1 MQDPHVIVVQQHV
14 VKDGAKS
21 QGQYGHAWMREAIR
35 PRQEMERG
43 KTDPREE
50 LRRYLEGPLA
60 EGVVDVV
67 GYWGVSN

>member
-1 MQDPHVIVVQQHV
+1 
-14 VKDGAKS
+14 
-21 QGQYGHAWMREAIR
+21 MREAIR

-43 KTDPREE
+43 KADPQEE
-50 LRRYLEGPLA
+50 LRRYFEGPLA

>member
-1 MQDPHVIVVQQHV
+1 MKPE
-14 VKDGAKS
+14 
-21 QGQYGHAWMREAIR
+21 GQYGYAWMREAIR

-43 KTDPREE
+43 KADPREE

-67 GYWGVSN
+67 GYWGVSNSFLF

>member
-1 MQDPHVIVVQQHV
+1 
-14 VKDGAKS
+14 
-21 QGQYGHAWMREAIR
+21 MREAIR

>member
-1 MQDPHVIVVQQHV
+1 
-14 VKDGAKS
+14 
-21 QGQYGHAWMREAIR
+21 MREAIR

-43 KTDPREE
+43 KVDPQEE

-60 EGVVDVV
+60 ESVVDVV

>member
-1 MQDPHVIVVQQHV
+1 
-14 VKDGAKS
+14 
-21 QGQYGHAWMREAIR
+21 MREAIR

-43 KTDPREE
+43 KADSREE